1 MFNCDGIHKPS
12 DKVAAEEGYIS
23 RVTLGYGTDNPTT
36 ESVTDWKGD
45 DGKVDLTRTSVP
57 NNFFNLKV
65 NIASSENVNN
75 ALLQKRY
82 NDYLPYI
89 SPAKKRDSRI
99 KNDMA
104 FVPAVLFL
112 KETNPDIDTHNE
124 FLDNEWH
131 KKRNC
136 AIKTNSNIRRNS
148 EQDGQRLGRNY
159 KTYTN

>member
-1 MFNCDGIHKPS
+1 MFNCDGVHKPS
-12 DKVAAEEGYIS
+12 DKVNAEANYIS
-23 RVTLGYGTDNPTT
+23 QVTLGYGTENATT
-36 ESVTDWKGD
+36 EKVTDWKGD
-45 DGKVDLTRTSVP
+45 NGKVALTRTSVP

-82 NDYLPYI
+82 NDFLPYI

-99 KNDMA
+99 KNDME

-112 KETNPDIDTHNE
+112 RETNPDISTHNE

-131 KKRNC
+131 KR
-136 AIKTNSNIRRNS
+136 A
-148 EQDGQRLGRNY
+148 
-159 KTYTN
+159 